1 LGNSVLPVGMSNCRI
16 AGWAIFAI
24 AAVLTWVI
32 YAKAWMIGPYYLALS
47 LLALLNLAV
56 GIWVTSLYR
65 FAWRATLI
73 VVVILL
79 VGQWWFV
86 EAAIVQGL
94 WTMRGFA
101 P

>member
-1 LGNSVLPVGMSNCRI
+1 MGDSVLPVGMSKRRI
-16 AGWAIFAI
+16 AGWAILVI
-24 AAVLTWVI
+24 AAAFTWVI
-32 YAKAWMIGPYYLALS
+32 YAKAWMVGPYYLALS

-56 GIWVTSLYR
+56 GIWVASLYR
-65 FAWRATLI
+65 FAWRAALI
-73 VVVILL
+73 MVVILL